1 MRDATLRTRPQ
12 GLADRGLVQG
22 LVHEQCRLALRER
35 TPFRG
40 AKGDRNA
47 ELFLDGAQGRGWL
60 AGDCRRAGA
69 GFTLVE
75 LLVVIAIIGVL
86 VALLLPAIQA
96 AREAARRMQCS
107 NNLKQL
113 ALGTQNYHDRLRSFP
128 PGTLAKTFAVA
139 PKSRATALFVFI
151 LNEMEQSS
159 LRNELDPND
168 PYVNI
173 NNGLAGI
180 VLPVIV
186 CPSDVIPQNP
196 VNQGTPPYPYGITSY
211 GGNGGTG
218 GTYYRFYGYCRTV
231 TAQSTDGMFFETG
244 PNSAPT
250 AGQEPVKMADVLDGT
265 SNTIFFGERGHV
277 DPVFDTLAAA
287 NGGQQVIGQYGFWHS
302 AGGLAIVDA
311 TMTTLAPLNY
321 RADAAQIWNNSACLR
336 TTAFGSL
343 HPGGA
348 NFALV
353 DGSVRFISDSVDTT
367 VYRALSTRA
376 GGETMSL
383 P

>member
-1 MRDATLRTRPQ
+1 
-12 GLADRGLVQG
+12 LAAARQ
-22 LVHEQCRLALRER
+22 
-35 TPFRG
+35 
-40 AKGDRNA
+40 N
-47 ELFLDGAQGRGWL
+47 GR
-60 AGDCRRAGA
+60 

-86 VALLLPAIQA
+86 VALLLPAVQA

-113 ALGTQNYHDRLRSFP
+113 ALGAQNYHDRLRSFP
-128 PGTLAKTFAVA
+128 PGTLAKTFAAA
-139 PKSRATALFVFI
+139 PKSRSTALLVFL

-159 LRNELDPND
+159 LRNELDPHD

-173 NNGLAGI
+173 TNGLAGT

-196 VNQGTPPYPYGITSY
+196 VPQGTPPNLYGVTSY
-211 GGNGGTG
+211 AGNGGTG
-218 GTYYRFYGYCRTV
+218 GTYYRFYGYCKSVAT
-231 TAQSTDGMFFETG
+231 QSTDGMFCETG
-244 PNSAPT
+244 PNSAPV
-250 AGQEPVKMADVLDGT
+250 AGQDSVRMSDVLDGT
-265 SNTIFFGERGHV
+265 SNTLLFGERSHV
-277 DPVFDTLAAA
+277 DPAFDVAAAA

-311 TMTTLAPLNY
+311 TLTTLPPLNY
-321 RADAAQIWNNSACLR
+321 RTDPNEVWNTSACLR
-336 TTAFGSL
+336 TNAFGSL

-348 NFALV
+348 NFGLV
-353 DGSVRFISDSVDTT
+353 DGSVQFFADSIEMT

-376 GGETMSL
+376 GGEIAQV

>member
-1 MRDATLRTRPQ
+1 MRDATLQTRPQ
-12 GLADRGLVQG
+12 GFRDGGLVQG
-22 LVHEQCRLALRER
+22 RA
-35 TPFRG
+35 
-40 AKGDRNA
+40 
-47 ELFLDGAQGRGWL
+47 W
-60 AGDCRRAGA
+60 AGDDSRRPGA

-96 AREAARRMQCS
+96 AREAARRMQCG
-107 NNLKQL
+107 NNLKQV
-113 ALGTQNYHDRLRSFP
+113 ALGTQNYHDRLGSFP
-128 PGTLAKTFAVA
+128 PGTLAKIFATV
-139 PKSRATALFVFI
+139 PKNRVTTLFVFI

-173 NNGLAGI
+173 TNGLAGV

-196 VNQGTPPYPYGITSY
+196 ASQGTPPKLYGITSY

-218 GTYYRFYGYCRTV
+218 GTSYRFYGYCKNV

-250 AGQEPVKMADVLDGT
+250 AGQAAAKMADVLDGT
-265 SNTIFFGERGHV
+265 SNTLFFGERGHV
-277 DPVFDTLAAA
+277 DSVFDALAAA
-287 NGGQQVIGQYGFWHS
+287 NGGQQTIGQYGFWHS

-311 TMTTLAPLNY
+311 TLTTLAPLNY
-321 RADAAQIWNNSACLR
+321 RTDADHVWDASACLR
-336 TTAFGSL
+336 TTSFGSL
-343 HPGGA
+343 HSGGA

-353 DGSVRFISDSVDTT
+353 DGSVRFISDSVDRT

-376 GGETMSL
+376 GGEIASL